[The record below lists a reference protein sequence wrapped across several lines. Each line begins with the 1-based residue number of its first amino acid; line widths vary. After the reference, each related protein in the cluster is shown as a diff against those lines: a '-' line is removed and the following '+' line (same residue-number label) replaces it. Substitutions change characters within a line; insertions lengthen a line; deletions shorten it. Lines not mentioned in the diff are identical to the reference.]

1 MKIIVLRHGETI
13 WNAKGI
19 SQGRVHNRLSKLG
32 EKQAADSR
40 EKLVDKDIDII
51 FTSPLYR
58 TVRTSNIVNKYLN
71 KKIVKDDL
79 IIEMD
84 KGIFSGRLKSSFTE
98 EEKIR
103 HKLRSKE
110 DGMEDYTQ
118 VYERTIKFL
127 DKIKKD
133 YSDKTVLVVSHRCVC
148 RLIECY
154 DRFGNYSKEN
164 YKLTQPFENA
174 EFREYN
180 I

>member
-19 SQGRVHNRLSKLG
+19 SQGKVHNRLSKLG
-32 EKQAADSR
+32 EKQADIAG
-40 EKLVDKDIDII
+40 KDLEYKNIDII

-79 IIEMD
+79 ITEMD

-110 DGMEDYTQ
+110 DGREDYTQ